1 MIKLRSSIARTIID
15 VYLGI
20 EVFVIFY
27 FALISTS
34 RINLHSGEF

>member
-27 FALISTS
+27 FTLISTS